1 MFLWIGCKLPA
12 DYESEIRHL
21 CLQKNEALGLDTVA
35 FSLPQHIS
43 LKISFDSPCTEQITE
58 YLKVF
63 FSHYA
68 PFSVRIC
75 GTERIGKILWLT
87 VEENAIL
94 QQLHAR
100 LDQQLEAFF
109 GIAQHPFDK
118 AFAFHSTLF
127 MGEDQE
133 KVEQMEKAL
142 AAYPFAR
149 ELMVDTVLLGTSET
163 GNAGSYQV
171 IREIKL

>member
-43 LKISFDSPCTEQITE
+43 LKISFHSNHTEEIIA
-58 YLKVF
+58 YLESF
-63 FSHYA
+63 FAGLA
-68 PFSVRIC
+68 PFEVTID
-75 GTERIGKILWLT
+75 TLEQMGKILWLS
-87 VEENAIL
+87 VAENVIL